1 MITALLLA
9 CSPLAA
15 QNPIDATLDTNFV
28 PGTGPGSGSSSRA
41 TSAFDD
47 FNRANS
53 TNMGA
58 DWTEQTGDIE
68 ILSNMG
74 HGVQNLSMMTHN
86 GVNDNYASSNMS
98 SRFDHGGGLVYVAM
112 VAGYSGL
119 YDNVFVKVQDNNSD
133 GWYDRVFFYYGNNGG
148 SWSGYT
154 GSYYYDLAT
163 PTVSGT
169 MTLSF
174 DNAGDDAVLTIDNDA
189 SGASEVFVCG
199 GLAASAGGLGTG
211 FGVGTYGPAYFDDF
225 TVNGGAGFRLSATG
239 QPGGSMTFDCAGATA
254 GGPVAYCY
262 AFGTGAYTGT
272 NPYTGNTVT
281 LGLASA
287 GFTIAYVGAAD
298 GSGNISHTANVPA
311 AAAGLV
317 YVQAVDGL
325 SDTVSNVLGL

>member
-15 QNPIDATLDTNFV
+15 QSPIDATLDPNYV
-28 PGTGPGSGSSSRA
+28 PGNGLGSGSFSRA
-41 TSAFDD
+41 TTAFDD

-58 DWTEQTGDIE
+58 DWTEQAGDIE

-74 HGVQNLSMMTHN
+74 HGVLNLSMMTHN
-86 GVNDNYASSNMS
+86 GVNDNYATSTMS

-112 VAGYSGL
+112 VAGYAGIS
-119 YDNVFVKVQDNNSD
+119 DNVFVKVQDNNSD
-133 GWYDRVFFYYGNNGG
+133 GFYDRVFFYYGNNGG
-148 SWSGYT
+148 FWAGYT

-174 DNAGDDAVLTIDNDA
+174 ANGGDDAVLTIDNDA
-189 SGASEVFVCG
+189 SGAAETFVCG
-199 GLAASAGGLGTG
+199 GLAANSGFLGTG

-225 TVNGGAGFRLSATG
+225 TVNGGTGLTLSATG
-239 QPGGSMTFDCAGATA
+239 QPGGPMTFDCNGATPN
-254 GGPVAYCY
+254 GPVAICY
-262 AFGTGAYTGT
+262 ALGTGSHSGF
-272 NPYTGNTVT
+272 NPVTGNTVVT
-281 LGLASA
+281 GLASTR
-287 GFTIAYVGAAD
+287 FTIPFVGSAD
-298 GSGNISHTANVPA
+298 ASGHVSYPATVPG

-317 YVQAVDGL
+317 FVQAVDASTDGL
-325 SDTVSNVLGL
+325 SNVLGL